1 MMAWNAAGCFSGV
14 KMLDLPE
21 LIIFSYRTNSVFLAI
36 TITLEIRLKVVC
48 IQCIPDTFIIIF
60 THQGMVEIKIKSQI
74 NAPTEK
80 VWNIISN
87 INDDPKFWKGTTAIR
102 NLAKEDNMIIREVT
116 IGKVDRCLQTITLF
130 PKEGIHIRW
139 TKGFINGT
147 KDIVLVPMGNA
158 THLEVVLEYK
168 LSGMASFLPGK
179 ITKDLQ
185 READEAVRLIKEKAE
200 GKMNYTQMEER
211 KSWADLVNEKHPGY

>member
-21 LIIFSYRTNSVFLAI
+21 LIIFSYWTSSVFLAI
-36 TITLEIRLKVVC
+36 TITLKIRLKVVC
-48 IQCIPDTFIIIF
+48 IQCVHDTFIIIF

-74 NAPTEK
+74 NAPTEN

-87 INDDPKFWKGTTAIR
+87 INEDPKFWKGTTAIR
-102 NLAKEDNMIIREVT
+102 NLAKEDNVIIREVT

-200 GKMNYTQMEER
+200 GKMNYVQMEER

>member
-21 LIIFSYRTNSVFLAI
+21 LIIFSYWTSSVFLAI
-36 TITLEIRLKVVC
+36 TITLKIRLKVVC
-48 IQCIPDTFIIIF
+48 IQCVHDTFIIIF

-74 NAPTEK
+74 NAPTEN

-139 TKGFINGT
+139 TKGFISGT

-200 GKMNYTQMEER
+200 GKMNYVQMEER